1 MLQKSVEFKT
11 CNIERIYKMRAKL
24 IGAAASIFII
34 SAANAQVVTID
45 MKAVKCNQYLAMPP
59 SQLDK
64 FSAWMS
70 GWFSYQT
77 NRTFVDLGLYEK
89 NIANVKDWCRS
100 HQQASVMEGLQTT
113 LGTK

>member
-1 MLQKSVEFKT
+1 MKT
-11 CNIERIYKMRAKL
+11 RL
-24 IGAAASIFII
+24 IGLTGVFLLLGT
-34 SAANAQVVTID
+34 AANAQVVTID
-45 MKAVKCNQYLAMPP
+45 IKAVKCGQYLAMTPEA
-59 SQLDK
+59 SDK

-77 NRTFVDLGLYEK
+77 NRTFVDLALQAK
-89 NIANVKDWCRS
+89 NVANVKDWCRS

>member
-1 MLQKSVEFKT
+1 MKT
-11 CNIERIYKMRAKL
+11 RL
-24 IGAAASIFII
+24 IGASVACLLFSV
-34 SAANAQVVTID
+34 AANAQTVTID
-45 MKAVKCNQYLAMPP
+45 MKAVKCSQYLAMTPAA
-59 SQLDK
+59 SDK

-77 NRTFVDLGLYEK
+77 SRPFVDLALHEK
-89 NIANVKDWCRS
+89 NVANVKDWCRS

>member
-1 MLQKSVEFKT
+1 MKT
-11 CNIERIYKMRAKL
+11 RL
-24 IGAAASIFII
+24 IGASVAFLLLGT
-34 SAANAQVVTID
+34 AANAQTVTID
-45 MKAVKCNQYLAMPP
+45 MKAVKCSQYLAMTPVQ
-59 SQLDK
+59 SDK

-77 NRTFVDLGLYEK
+77 NRTFVDLALHQQ

>member
-1 MLQKSVEFKT
+1 MKA
-11 CNIERIYKMRAKL
+11 RL
-24 IGAAASIFII
+24 IGASILLFLVS

-45 MKAVKCNQYLAMPP
+45 MKAVKCSQYLAMTPAA
-59 SQLDK
+59 SNK

-77 NRTFVDLGLYEK
+77 NRTFVDLALHEK
-89 NIANVKDWCRS
+89 NIASVKDWCKF

-113 LGTK
+113 IGNK